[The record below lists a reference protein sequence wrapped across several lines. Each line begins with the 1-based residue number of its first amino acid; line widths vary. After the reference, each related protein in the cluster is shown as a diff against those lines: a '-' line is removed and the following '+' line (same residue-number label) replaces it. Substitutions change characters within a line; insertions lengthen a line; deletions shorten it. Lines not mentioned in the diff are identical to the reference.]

1 MTNRLDNLEEAGL
14 VERVPHPED
23 RRSVQVTL
31 TEKGHRLWDETSGT
45 AAARE
50 SLVAST
56 LDPDELVHLNGLL
69 RRLVLAFEREIG
81 PIKKKPLQS

>member
-1 MTNRLDNLEEAGL
+1 MTNRLDNLEQEGL
-14 VERVPHPED
+14 VERVPHPDD
-23 RRSVQVTL
+23 RRSVQVAP
-31 TEKGHRLWDETSGT
+31 TEKGSRLWDEASGT

-56 LDPDELVHLNGLL
+56 LDPDEKVQLNALL

-81 PIKKKPLQS
+81 PLKNKVLG